1 MSMLNIGTGAL
12 TATQSALSTTSHN
25 ISNINT
31 EGYNRQRAEFSTSL
45 PDFQGTHYI
54 GSGVQIGSVERLF
67 DGFLATQIRT
77 FTAQES
83 QSDTILSFAH
93 QVDDLLGSDE
103 LSLSSGLEGFFN
115 AVHEVAND
123 PTSISTRQVL
133 LTQAEILA
141 TRFNTL
147 SQQLDGF
154 TDQVNTNLQTNVTDV
169 NNLTQGIADMNQAI
183 VGSSN
188 GSDVPPNDLLDKRDK
203 LITDLSKLV
212 SVTTVPDGNG
222 SIGVFIGNGQ
232 AVVLGSTAINL
243 TIIPNAVDPTLN
255 DIGYGPTGINIT
267 NQISGGSLGGLLT
280 VRSDIILSSKS
291 ELDALALSVATQLN
305 EQHQKGIT
313 LTGALGGNLFNPAAA
328 DAGSISLAITDPR
341 GLAVAFPVSSAAATL
356 NTGFG
361 QVEIDTIDG
370 VPPLTLPYLAAN
382 VSLTFDSTTNQ
393 YTVADGVDTATF
405 AYDPASQSGLKVDL
419 GALTAAWTTPVE
431 LSVKVSGSPA
441 NADVFT
447 LGNSAAI
454 GDNRNA
460 LALAELQTSKILNGG
475 TQTFGD
481 AYGVVVAK
489 VATRTNQ
496 ADISQRTQQGLLDQT
511 VLRYESVSG
520 VNLDEEAANLIRFQQ
535 SYQAAAQIITVST
548 TVFNAL
554 INAI

>member
-1 MSMLNIGTGAL
+1 MSMLTIGTSAL
-12 TATQSALSTTSHN
+12 AATQSALSTTSHN

-31 EGYNRQRAEFSTSL
+31 EGYNRQRAEFSTYP
-45 PDFQGTHYI
+45 PDFNGSHYI

-83 QSDTILSFAH
+83 QSDTILNFAH

-115 AVHEVAND
+115 AMHEVAND

-141 TRFNTL
+141 NRFNTL

-183 VGSSN
+183 VGASN

-222 SIGVFIGNGQ
+222 SIGVFVGNGQ

-255 DIGYGPTGINIT
+255 DIGYGPTGVNVT
-267 NQISGGSLGGLLT
+267 SQISGGSLGGLLT
-280 VRSDIILSSKS
+280 VRSEIILSSKS

-305 EQHQKGIT
+305 DQHQKGIT
-313 LTGALGGNLFNPAAA
+313 LTGALGGNLFNPTAA

-341 GLAVAFPVSSAAATL
+341 ALAVAFPVASAAATL

-361 QVEIDTIDG
+361 QVEIDSIDG

-382 VSLTFDSTTNQ
+382 VSLTFDSSTNQ

-405 AYDPASQSGLKVDL
+405 AYAPASQSGLKVDL

-431 LSVKVSGSPA
+431 LSVKLSGSPA

>member
-1 MSMLNIGTGAL
+1 MSMLSIGTTAL

-31 EGYNRQRAEFSTSL
+31 EGYNRQRAEFSTYP
-45 PDFQGTHYI
+45 PDFNGTHYI
-54 GSGVQIGSVERLF
+54 GSGVEIGTVERLF
-67 DGFLATQIRT
+67 DSFLATQIRT
-77 FTAQES
+77 FTAQEA
-83 QSDTILSFAH
+83 QSDTILNFAH

-115 AVHEVAND
+115 AMNEVAND
-123 PTSISTRQVL
+123 PTSISTRQVF
-133 LTQAEILA
+133 LTQADILA

-169 NNLTQGIADMNQAI
+169 NNLTRGIADMNQAI
-183 VGSSN
+183 VEASN

-212 SVTTVPDGNG
+212 SVTTVPDENG
-222 SIGVFIGNGQ
+222 SIGIFVGNGQ
-232 AVVLGSTAINL
+232 AVVLGSTAIDLN
-243 TIIPNAVDPTLN
+243 IIPNAADPTLN
-255 DIGYGPTGINIT
+255 DIGYGPTNINIT
-267 NQISGGSLGGLLT
+267 SQISGGSLGGLLT
-280 VRSDIILSSKS
+280 VRSDIILNSKA
-291 ELDALALSVATQLN
+291 ELDSLALSVTTELN
-305 EQHQKGIT
+305 EQHRKGIT
-313 LTGALGGNLFNPAAA
+313 LTGALGGDLFLPAAG
-328 DAGSISLAITDPR
+328 DAGSIRLAVTDPR
-341 GLAVAFPVSSAAATL
+341 ALAIAFPVSSTAATL
-356 NTGFG
+356 NTGIG
-361 QVEIDTIDG
+361 QIEIESIDG

-382 VSLTFDSTTNQ
+382 VSLTFDSSTNQ
-393 YTVADGVDTATF
+393 YTVADGTDTATF
-405 AYDPASQSGLKVDL
+405 SYDPASQSGLQVDL

-431 LSVKVSGSPA
+431 LTVKVSGVPA
-441 NADVFT
+441 NTDVFT

-460 LALAELQTSKILNGG
+460 LALAELQTTKILNGG

-481 AYGVVVAK
+481 AYGVIVAN

-520 VNLDEEAANLIRFQQ
+520 VNLDEEAANLIKFQQ
-535 SYQAAAQIITVST
+535 SYQAAAQIITVSNA
-548 TVFNAL
+548 VFNAL
-554 INAI
+554 INAV